1 MKRIDWINAGREHW
15 EGNQDKIT
23 AAIERMTWEALPC
36 DMGFSQGYA
45 IREMIQQ
52 FKIPKVSHVS
62 DSHELA
68 PYGLLGIRAHYRNA
82 DVDIFA
88 VDDGCSV
95 APVCIFVT
103 DVSN

>member
-1 MKRIDWINAGREHW
+1 MKRIDWLSVGKEHW

-23 AAIERMTWEALPC
+23 AIIDRMSWQELPC

-52 FKIPKVSHVS
+52 FKIPRASHVS

-68 PYGLLGIRAHYRNA
+68 PYGLLGVRAHYTNA
-82 DVDIFA
+82 DVELFA
-88 VDDGCSV
+88 VDDGCGVS
-95 APVCIFVT
+95 PVCVYVT
-103 DVSN
+103 ELST